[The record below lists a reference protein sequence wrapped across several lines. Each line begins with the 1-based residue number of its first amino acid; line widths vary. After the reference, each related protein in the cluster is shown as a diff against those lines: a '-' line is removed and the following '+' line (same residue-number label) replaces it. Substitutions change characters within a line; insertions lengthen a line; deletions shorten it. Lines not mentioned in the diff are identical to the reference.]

1 MKLIRTDF
9 RDLGLRNWKN
19 GTINLGTDEN
29 VKAEGETGL
38 EEENTQKTGLSCQ
51 KNETG
56 YFFTVV
62 LSIKCGIF
70 SIYWLFLPE

>member
-9 RDLGLRNWKN
+9 RDLSLRNWKN
-19 GTINLGTDEN
+19 GTINLGTAEN

-38 EEENTQKTGLSCQ
+38 EEENKQKTGLSSQ
-51 KNETG
+51 KNEMG
-56 YFFTVV
+56 YYFTVV

-70 SIYWLFLPE
+70 FYLLVVFT